1 MKSDPR
7 APDAKASP
15 ADRRAFGR
23 AQRARCALD
32 QWAESPK
39 PDAKDRDPLGWLKA
53 SNRGR
58 VPELVPVRHGRML
71 VSPFTFY
78 RGAASL
84 MANDL
89 AKLPHSG
96 IATQLCGDAHLA
108 NFGFFA
114 SPERSL
120 VFDINDFD
128 ETLQGPFDW
137 DVRRL
142 ATSFV
147 VAARDLKF
155 KPRVGRDAV
164 RQLAEAYRDRM
175 RRFAQ
180 MDTLDAWYARLTSQ
194 TLLKLGAEDATELA
208 VIKKARRSTS
218 RVFAAGATEIV
229 DGRLMMREQP
239 PFVYHDA
246 KATAREIR
254 RFRAG
259 LPAFL
264 AQYRASLPPER
275 QRLFDRYAL
284 HDVTVL
290 TPGVGSVGRRCFL
303 LLLVADGVHP
313 LFLQCKEACDS
324 VLEPHLGPP
333 SEQGSPGQRVVQGQK
348 LAQAASDVFLGWAEA
363 PGGRGFYV
371 RQLRDMKASYKLE
384 DFKPVDLIE
393 FAEACGYSLARAH
406 AKGGDAW
413 AIDGY
418 LGRSKTFNTALAD
431 FAEAYANVNLADWR
445 QLKKAVAAG
454 KVAAVDLAEAAS

>member
-1 MKSDPR
+1 MKSEPR

-23 AQRARCALD
+23 AQRKRCALD

-39 PDAKDRDPLGWLKA
+39 PDAKGRDPLGWLKA

-71 VSPFTFY
+71 ATPFTFY

-128 ETLQGPFDW
+128 ETVQGPFDW

-147 VAARDLKF
+147 VAARDLGF

-194 TLLKLGAEDATELA
+194 TLLKLGAQDATELA

-218 RVFAAGATEIV
+218 RVFAEGATKVV

-275 QRLFDRYAL
+275 QRLFDRYEL

-303 LLLVADGVHP
+303 LLLVADQVHP
-313 LFLQCKEACDS
+313 LFLQCKEACES
-324 VLEPHLGPP
+324 VFEAHLGSPAD
-333 SEQGSPGQRVVQGQK
+333 QGSPGQRVVQGQR

-363 PGGRGFYV
+363 QGGRGFYV

-384 DFKPVDLIE
+384 DFKPVDLLE

-431 FAEAYANVNLADWR
+431 FAEAYADVNQADWR
-445 QLKKAVAAG
+445 QLKKAVASG
-454 KVAAVDLAEAAS
+454 KVAAVKGVGTAS